1 MRFVNTHALFALIYE
16 KSDVILELI
25 VTFDGVA
32 LSCSYIYL
40 LCGDTLRMATS
51 FHALRGHY
59 ASLLKQFASS
69 PKDFAVLTS
78 IPEHTPPAKTLFVL
92 DSSFNPPTRAH
103 LRIATSALRETL
115 DPGSRLLLLL
125 ATQNADKPSKPA
137 SFEDRLAMMEL
148 FAHDLRS
155 HLAASSPEGSGS
167 TGDLPAVDICVTK
180 KPYFVD
186 KATAIET
193 SGVYSS
199 MLEQVHLTGY
209 DTLIRIFNT
218 KYYPPEHTLQPL
230 ASLFSKH
237 RLRVTMRPGDEWG
250 INEDQEEFLRALARG
265 DREAEGGSREWAKK
279 IQLVEGR
286 KPTEPPVSS
295 TRAREAIESAIEDLE
310 WLVPERVRRYLLAET
325 PFTPTE
331 VPSTT
336 GKI

>member
-1 MRFVNTHALFALIYE
+1 M
-16 KSDVILELI
+16 
-25 VTFDGVA
+25 
-32 LSCSYIYL
+32 
-40 LCGDTLRMATS
+40 MASS
-51 FHALRGHY
+51 FHVLRSHY

-69 PKDFAVLTS
+69 TKDFAVLAS
-78 IPEHTPPAKTLFVL
+78 VPEHSTPAKKLFVL

-103 LRIATSALRETL
+103 LRIATSALRENL
-115 DPGSRLLLLL
+115 GPGSRLLLLL

-148 FAHDLRS
+148 FAQDLRS
-155 HLAASSPEGSGS
+155 HLATSLPEGSGS
-167 TGDLPAVDICVTK
+167 HPTVDLPSVDICVTK

-218 KYYPPEHTLQPL
+218 KYYPPGHTLQPL

-250 INEDQEEFLRALARG
+250 VKEDQEEFLRALARG
-265 DREAEGGSREWAKK
+265 DREAEGGPREWAEK

-286 KPTEPPVSS
+286 KPSEQSVSS
-295 TRAREAIESAIEDLE
+295 TRAREAIESAVGDLE
-310 WLVPERVRRYLLAET
+310 WLVPERVRQYLLAET
-325 PFTPTE
+325 PFTSTGG
-331 VPSTT
+331 SNTT